1 MLKYRVEFKSSRK
14 LVTLRLLVYVILI
27 LSVLNWQSESI
38 QYQFLF
44 QILTILGIL
53 LFFLKTIFN
62 SRKKKQPP
70 VIFSQGGEWLEV
82 FEDEQLGWR
91 ITDKSRVSS
100 FLIFIH
106 LISPLNVRRSK
117 WCLIYNDQVTKKD
130 FRRLCRAV
138 FYQQQTSD
146 KGHL

>member
-1 MLKYRVEFKSSRK
+1 MLKYRVEFKSSRI
-14 LVTLRLLVYVILI
+14 LVTFTLLVYFILI

-44 QILTILGIL
+44 QMLTILGII
-53 LFFLKTIFN
+53 LFFIKTVFN

-70 VIFSQGGEWLEV
+70 VIFSQGGE
-82 FEDEQLGWR
+82 LGWR
-91 ITDKSRVSS
+91 ITAKSRVSS

-106 LISPLNVRRSK
+106 LISSLHSRHSK
-117 WCLIYNDQVTKKD
+117 WCLIYKDQVTKRD

-138 FYQQQTSD
+138 IYQHQTSD
-146 KGHL
+146 NGNL